1 MSALDTQVGGDHY
14 KGMSIQPAEYI
25 VRNGIGFLEGM
36 VIKYVS
42 RWEKKGG
49 IEDLEKAIHCLQLR
63 VEMAKQGTEVIPVA
77 EVQEEHA
84 APETLGV
91 DEIVAFFSKHG
102 AVNPTKTPLWA
113 GLGE

>member
-1 MSALDTQVGGDHY
+1 MSALDTQIGGDHY
-14 KGMSIQPAEYI
+14 KGMAIQPAEYI
-25 VRNGIGFLEGM
+25 VKNGIGFLEGM

-63 VEMAKQGTEVIPVA
+63 VEMAKQGTKVIPVG
-77 EVQEEHA
+77 EVTEW
-84 APETLGV
+84 G
-91 DEIVAFFSKHG
+91 
-102 AVNPTKTPLWA
+102 